1 MPLAAKTHAT
11 DDEIAALRRRGDDPP
26 SILALAQRLAALGR
40 DHLPEAD
47 RLCAELLAR
56 FPHSPLVRQA
66 EELRTRIAQASLR
79 CVDHGE
85 LRPDVVRYIAGAL
98 ARFDELGPRRR
109 EETALEIALLSERG
123 LDIAD
128 PAPKY
133 ALKTLPGAY
142 SGMHLLA
149 IMYAAFRQIDPAIDV
164 GADFLR
170 EYEIAL
176 ASARSAATAQ
186 VPPT

>member
-1 MPLAAKTHAT
+1 MPSAAPTHAT
-11 DDEIAALRRRGDDPP
+11 HDEIAALRQRSGDPS
-26 SILALAQRLAALGR
+26 SILELAQCLAALGR
-40 DHLPEAD
+40 EHLPEAD
-47 RLCAELLAR
+47 RLCADLIAR
-56 FPHSPLVRQA
+56 FPDAPLVRQA
-66 EELRTRIAQASLR
+66 EALRTRIAQASIR

-85 LRPDVVRYIAGAL
+85 VRVDVVHYIAGAL
-98 ARFDELGPRRR
+98 VRFDELGPRRR

-133 ALKTLPGAY
+133 ELKTLPGAY
-142 SGMHLLA
+142 SGLHLLA
-149 IMYAAFRQIDPAIDV
+149 IMYAAFRQIDPAIDI

-176 ASARSAATAQ
+176 ASAA
-186 VPPT
+186 

>member
-1 MPLAAKTHAT
+1 MQTPAT
-11 DDEIAALRRRGDDPP
+11 DDGIAALRQRCDDPP
-26 SILALAQRLAALGR
+26 SILELAQRLAALGSE
-40 DHLPEAD
+40 HLPEAD
-47 RLCAELLAR
+47 RLCAALIAR
-56 FPHSPLVRQA
+56 FPDSPLVRPA
-66 EELRTRIAQASLR
+66 EELRTRIAQASIR
-79 CVDHGE
+79 CVDHGA
-85 LRPDVVRYIAGAL
+85 LRDDIVRFIAGAL
-98 ARFDELGPRRR
+98 ARFDERGPRRR

-142 SGMHLLA
+142 SGLHLLA
-149 IMYAAFRQIDPAIDV
+149 IMYAAFRQIDPAIDI

-170 EYEIAL
+170 EYETAL
-176 ASARSAATAQ
+176 ASVRGADAAQ